1 MWKKPIVE
9 ILVEEYERG
18 ALPQLMALYKEL
30 GLRAQ
35 IRHLGPPLNFYVPQ
49 VGRIN
54 CITQLWPYDSLS
66 DYEARQR
73 ALYADPAWL
82 EYLHAAEGLIRYRES
97 RLTRRIAFESIDS
110 QSNDSFQKPVVDFRT
125 YLIRFNSMPTF
136 LQTTQQHALKIMV
149 RHIGPPIGY
158 YQTIIGNLQQI
169 THIWGY
175 DSMGD
180 MEARRRARNAD
191 PEWEYYLTASHGI
204 YERQETQ
211 VLSTLKLFDHP

>member
-1 MWKKPIVE
+1 
-9 ILVEEYERG
+9 
-18 ALPQLMALYKEL
+18 
-30 GLRAQ
+30 
-35 IRHLGPPLNFYVPQ
+35 
-49 VGRIN
+49 
-54 CITQLWPYDSLS
+54 
-66 DYEARQR
+66 
-73 ALYADPAWL
+73 
-82 EYLHAAEGLIRYRES
+82 
-97 RLTRRIAFESIDS
+97 
-110 QSNDSFQKPVVDFRT
+110 
-125 YLIRFNSMPTF
+125 
-136 LQTTQQHALKIMV
+136 MV